1 MLKMEDRMKK
11 SILILLIFLLSN
23 FLLSQDQYNAKGAVL
38 DLSLNPISGAKIK
51 VREIG
56 KLSES
61 LVYTDSEGKFSISLK
76 AGVYEFIVEI
86 PYMST
91 EKTIVNIP
99 ADIDKEIIFKIS
111 RATLSEGITV
121 TATRRDD
128 YTELAPI
135 SSSSLSGDEISKIQP
150 RVLTDALLNV
160 PGIQISDVG
169 PLRPRPI
176 IRGLDTTRILVLVD
190 GHRFNTFRMS
200 TGAMGA
206 EIGLVDP
213 QNVERI
219 EVVRGAGSMLYGSD
233 AIGGIINII
242 TKKPE
247 FKEGFTLNGSL
258 FSGYET
264 INNGRNI
271 DLSLNFETKDLSLRA
286 SAGFDKFD
294 EYKSSKGIVP
304 NSQAESYNG
313 DLKLGIRLADG
324 HSLSLGYLLKR
335 AENIGFAQR
344 EKAPGFDASFPY
356 NKRESLSFSY
366 QGDFNLAL
374 LRRVSLDIYQQNW
387 EREFLL
393 TMTPPAMPFPVQS
406 KTGYFMENRGLD
418 LQVTAYPGGKHLLTY
433 GINFIEDRS
442 HDERIQKTFFGTP
455 KEKIDK
461 TTSVPD
467 GKFLNLGLFLQDELM
482 TGRAEIK
489 ATVRFDQFYL
499 KPSATEFY
507 KGPSLKES
515 RASSISGNLG
525 LKIDF
530 NKNLKIF
537 GRLTRGF
544 RMPGLSE
551 RYYFGAPVPYAYFVP
566 NPDLKP
572 EISHGLDIGLRFKS
586 KLFNG
591 NITYF
596 YNRLSNLLAWEPT
609 TYNGSSKIGTIP
621 VYHWANIE
629 KGRIQGVEVE
639 GEGNFKILKGSLNPF
654 ITGSW
659 QDGKNLIANTSLPN
673 ILPYTLS
680 YGLRFQK
687 GFFWIEAS
695 GRTVFGDRYV
705 VAPSQPGAGYEEIKI
720 EGFSVFNLRFSIDL
734 SKLDLR
740 VVELEGL
747 RLNAGIENLTNRYY
761 TEPFNTVPN
770 PGRSLKVSLDFRF

>member
-1 MLKMEDRMKK
+1 MKR
-11 SILILLIFLLSN
+11 LILTVFLSFSLVN
-23 FLLSQDQYNAKGAVL
+23 FLFSEDYYNVKGIVV
-38 DLSLNPISGAKIK
+38 DLAQNPISGAKIK

-56 KLSES
+56 KFHES
-61 LVYTDSEGKFSISLK
+61 LTSTDFKGKFSIDLK
-76 AGVYEFIVEI
+76 AGIYEFIVEI
-86 PYMST
+86 PYMRT
-91 EKTIVNIP
+91 ERRVVNVP
-99 ADIDKEIIFKIS
+99 SEIDREIIFTVSK
-111 RATLSEGITV
+111 ATISEGITV
-121 TATRRDD
+121 TATRRPD

-135 SSSSLSGDEISKIQP
+135 SSSSLSADEVLKIQP
-150 RVLTDALLNV
+150 RVLTEALLNV
-160 PGIQISDVG
+160 PGVQISDVG

-206 EIGLVDP
+206 ELGLVDP

-242 TKKPE
+242 TKKQE
-247 FKEGFTLNGSL
+247 FKEKPTLNGSF

-264 INNGRNI
+264 INNGRNL
-271 DLSLNFETKDLSLRA
+271 DLSFNIGAKNLSFRA
-286 SAGFDKFD
+286 TAGLDKFD
-294 EYKSSKGIVP
+294 EYKSSEGIVP

-313 DLKLGIRLADG
+313 DFKLGIKLTDR
-324 HSLSLGYLLKR
+324 HSLSLGYIFKR
-335 AENIGFAQR
+335 ADNVGFAQR
-344 EKAPGFDASFPY
+344 EKAPGFEASFPY
-356 NKRESLSFSY
+356 NKREGLSFNY
-366 QGDFNLAL
+366 QGEFNLAL
-374 LRRVSLDIYQQNW
+374 LRRVSLDIYQQKWN
-387 EREFLL
+387 REFLL
-393 TMTPPAMPFPVQS
+393 TMTPPAMPFPMQS
-406 KTGYFMENRGLD
+406 KTGYFMENRGFD
-418 LQVTAYPGGKHLLTY
+418 LQITAYPGGKHLLTY
-433 GINFIEDRS
+433 GINFLEDRS
-442 HDERIQKTFFGTP
+442 HDERAQKMFFGTP
-455 KEKIDK
+455 MERVDN

-467 GKFLNLGLFLQDELM
+467 GKFLNLGVFLQDEILLK
-482 TGRAEIK
+482 GAEIK

-499 KPSATEFY
+499 KPSPTKFY
-507 KGPSLKES
+507 KGPALQESEALSL
-515 RASSISGNLG
+515 SGNIGATFDIGENIKL
-525 LKIDF
+525 
-530 NKNLKIF
+530 F
-537 GRLTRGF
+537 GRVARAF

-586 KLFNG
+586 KIFNG

-629 KGRIQGVEVE
+629 KGRIQGLEIE
-639 GEGNFKILKGSLNPF
+639 GEGNFQIRNGSLNPF
-654 ITGSW
+654 LTGSW
-659 QDGKNLIANTSLPN
+659 QDGKNLITATSLPN

-687 GFFWIEAS
+687 KLFWAELS

-720 EGFSVFNLRFSIDL
+720 EGFSVFNLRCSIDL
-734 SKLDLR
+734 SKINLKIAK
-740 VVELEGL
+740 LEGV
-747 RLNAGIENLTNRYY
+747 RLNAGVENLTNRYY

-770 PGRSLKVSLDFRF
+770 PGRSFKISFEFRF